1 MDPKV
6 VEVEGFQIVGIT
18 VRTTNEAEADA
29 SQAKI
34 PSLWGRYFA
43 EGIGARNDRGSAGS
57 EAYGVYWGYES
68 DASGAYNVTAGALVP
83 ERYQAEE
90 GLSVL
95 RINPGLYLAFH
106 AAGAPQE
113 VVPAIWGQVWKYF
126 SRPGRHKRSY
136 TTDFE
141 RYEGPAAVTIFIAV
155 EASGE

>member
-18 VRTTNEAEADA
+18 VRTTNEAEADVD
-29 SQAKI
+29 QAKI

-43 EGIGARNDRGSAGS
+43 DGIGAQNNRVSA
-57 EAYGVYWGYES
+57 EAYGVYWDYES
-68 DASGAYNVTAGALVP
+68 DASGAYNVTAGARVP
-83 ERYQAEE
+83 ETYHAEE
-90 GLSVL
+90 GQSVL
-95 RINPGLYLAFH
+95 RVRPGMYLAFH
-106 AAGAPQE
+106 AAGTPQE
-113 VVPAIWGQVWKYF
+113 VVPVLWRQVWEYF

-155 EASGE
+155 EAIDD